1 MKLATVILIAAI
13 ALTGCSGG
21 LGSLAGLV
29 GSKPEVTA
37 QVGAENVKQGVGL
50 SSKVDA
56 SSEVKNDLKNSKVE
70 SLDTSNGKKV
80 SASSISA
87 GTITADRIE
96 IRNNDSPLWVEIAAG
111 VICLL
116 LLLILVWIN
125 RSKKAP

>member
-1 MKLATVILIAAI
+1 MKLATLILISAI

-50 SSKVDA
+50 YSKVDA

-70 SLDTSNGKKV
+70 NLDTSNGKKV

-96 IRNNDSPLWVEIAAG
+96 IRNNDSPLWVEIVAG